1 MTERVKAQLIS
12 DLVGEVREN
21 ITRTT
26 KYTFLPEQSTYWYT
40 MKASFMQD
48 TAYPYNN
55 YITTESI
62 KEELFE
68 ALCKEY
74 PDCTITYDVSPH
86 LTYTIEE
93 SKPVENRMEYRGIL
107 KTLFAYLP

>member
-12 DLVGEVREN
+12 DLLGEVREN

-26 KYTFLPEQSTYWYT
+26 KYTFVPEQSPYWHT
-40 MKASFMQD
+40 MKASFARD
-48 TAYPYNN
+48 TSYPYNN

-62 KEELFE
+62 KEELLE
-68 ALCKEY
+68 ALHKEY
-74 PDCTITYDVSPH
+74 PDCIITYDVSPQ
-86 LTYTIEE
+86 LMYIIDWI
-93 SKPVENRMEYRGIL
+93 KPVETPTEYRGIL

>member
-1 MTERVKAQLIS
+1 MSERVKAQLIS

-26 KYTFLPEQSTYWYT
+26 KYTFIPEQSPYWHT
-40 MKASFMQD
+40 MKASFARD
-48 TAYPYNN
+48 ISYPYNN

-74 PDCTITYDVSPH
+74 PDCIITYDVSPH
-86 LTYTIEE
+86 LTYTIDGA
-93 SKPVENRMEYRGIL
+93 KPVENRMEYRGLL